1 MKKAAA
7 AVLTIAAIAG
17 VLSFLGC
24 SSASSS
30 APSGNALASDQAAC
44 APRIFSTTEIF
55 EGELVAACGGYCCEP
70 EPGDAGDPSNTCT
83 RLTPDASCN

>member
-7 AVLTIAAIAG
+7 VLVAAIAG
-17 VLSFLGC
+17 VLLFLGC

-30 APSGNALASDQAAC
+30 SPSGSALANDQARC

-70 EPGDAGDPSNTCT
+70 EPGDAGTPSNTCT